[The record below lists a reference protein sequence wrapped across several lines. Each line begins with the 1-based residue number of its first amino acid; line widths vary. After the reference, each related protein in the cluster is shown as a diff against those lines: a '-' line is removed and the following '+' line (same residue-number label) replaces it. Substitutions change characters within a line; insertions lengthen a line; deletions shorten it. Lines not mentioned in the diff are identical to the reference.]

1 MGRREN
7 IHLKTVELF
16 SSLTDEE
23 LTSIDKRLVVKR
35 FRKNEVILHEED
47 THEYMYIILSGK
59 VRVIQ
64 ITEEGKEILLAI
76 HQAGELFGE
85 MALIDGKTSPAT
97 VVATEDCTVNIIS
110 KKEFYSSIYTQ
121 KKILDNLLHIL
132 CSRLRE
138 SWGTIQM
145 LNLKNASERIKIL
158 FFMLSNKYGKSTTE
172 GITLHIKLTH
182 KDIAEMSGMTRETVT
197 RVIDK
202 WQKDGEI
209 NILSNKY
216 IQVKWG
222 LLTEGFK
229 PLTQ

>member
-1 MGRREN
+1 
-7 IHLKTVELF
+7 
-16 SSLTDEE
+16 
-23 LTSIDKRLVVKR
+23 
-35 FRKNEVILHEED
+35 
-47 THEYMYIILSGK
+47 
-59 VRVIQ
+59 
-64 ITEEGKEILLAI
+64 
-76 HQAGELFGE
+76 
-85 MALIDGKTSPAT
+85 
-97 VVATEDCTVNIIS
+97 
-110 KKEFYSSIYTQ
+110 
-121 KKILDNLLHIL
+121 
-132 CSRLRE
+132 
-138 SWGTIQM
+138 
-145 LNLKNASERIKIL
+145 
-158 FFMLSNKYGKSTTE
+158 MLSNKYGQSTTE